1 MYLQNKHILVTGGTG
16 YLGPEIVRNLLSDG
30 NKVTSISRHD
40 FENLELDD
48 AISLNFK
55 HYNHDIDERSNFEE
69 IIRKATTIWGKL
81 DGLIIM
87 TNKGS
92 RNVDLNEDKDLF
104 AHNFGIG
111 TITTF
116 TILTG
121 CSNFLNKKASI
132 IIFGSVWGI
141 KIPFR
146 GMYLDMPIEPS
157 LSLPASKAA
166 LLQLA
171 KSFASEFSSSEIRVN
186 VLTPGWFPKPGK
198 ITRDDYI
205 ETISDRTPLR
215 RIGVPQDL
223 VGPVRFLLSESSSFI
238 TGQNLIVDGGFSIY

>member
-16 YLGPEIVRNLLSDG
+16 YLGPEIVKNLLQDG
-30 NKVTSISRHD
+30 NRITSISRHD
-40 FENLELDD
+40 FQNLELDN
-48 AISLNFK
+48 INSMNFK
-55 HYNHDIDERSNFEE
+55 HYNHDIDDRGNFEE
-69 IIRKATTIWGKL
+69 IIRNTTTIWGKL
-81 DGLIIM
+81 DGVIIM

-92 RNVDLNEDKDLF
+92 RQVNLNEDKESF
-104 AHNFGIG
+104 SHNFGIG

-121 CSNFLNKKASI
+121 CSNFLNNNASI

-146 GMYLDMPIEPS
+146 GMYLDMHIEPS

-166 LLQLA
+166 LIQIA
-171 KSFASEFSSSEIRVN
+171 KSFASELSSSGIRVN

-198 ITRDDYI
+198 INRNDYI
-205 ETISDRTPLR
+205 ESISARTPLK

-223 VGPVRFLLSESSSFI
+223 VGPVRFLLSDYSSFI